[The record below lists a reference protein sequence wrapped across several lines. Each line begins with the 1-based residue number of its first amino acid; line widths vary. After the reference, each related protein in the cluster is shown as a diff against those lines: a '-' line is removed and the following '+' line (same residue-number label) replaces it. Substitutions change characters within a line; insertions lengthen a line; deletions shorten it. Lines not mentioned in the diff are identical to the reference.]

1 MPGVRATIDAAG
13 RLGIPKEIRNE
24 AGLRPGME
32 LEVRLRDGVV
42 EIEPAVGPIK
52 LVKKGRF
59 LIAVAAD
66 DGEPLTSEDVE
77 RIRGQIERERG
88 PS

>member
-1 MPGVRATIDAAG
+1 MPGMRATIDAAG
-13 RLGIPKEIRNE
+13 RLVIPKEIRHE
-24 AGLRPGME
+24 AGLKPGME

-42 EIEPAVGPIK
+42 QIEPAVGPIK

-59 LIAVAAD
+59 LVAVAED
-66 DGEPLTSEDVE
+66 DGDPLTLEDVE
-77 RIRGQIERERG
+77 RIRGQIERKRG